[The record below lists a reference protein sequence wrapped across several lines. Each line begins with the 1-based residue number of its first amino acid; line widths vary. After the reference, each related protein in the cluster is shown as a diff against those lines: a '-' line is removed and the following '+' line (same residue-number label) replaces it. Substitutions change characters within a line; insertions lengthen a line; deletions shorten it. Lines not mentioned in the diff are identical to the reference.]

1 MVKRQSRVTLA
12 DVAREADVSIMTV
25 SRVINGTG
33 RISDETRHHVQTIID
48 KLGYRPNRAARTLV
62 TNRTYSVGFVVP
74 DITNPYFT
82 EVLQGVEEFF
92 WKEGYNVIL
101 ANTNEDLE
109 REKAVLDQ
117 LDENTIDGLIVCSR
131 LPNDDLFSLIAKHE
145 SVVVLNR
152 SAPQHLASVVNTP
165 HSKGFRSILAAKYL
179 YKTGRHR
186 IGYIS
191 LIRGSSLIDIDEFAN
206 NLKEDGIQ
214 VNYDWYDSSAPTWQG
229 GFEVGKRL
237 LSAYPEIDGL
247 VGGND
252 LVALGAMR
260 AALDLGR
267 KIPEDLGV
275 IGGDDILMASQVSP
289 PLTTF
294 RVDKFEVG
302 TMAAELL
309 LHRMQGDTTYREHHY
324 HYDEE
329 LIIRGST

>member
-1 MVKRQSRVTLA
+1 MGQGGLVKTPVN
-12 DVAREADVSIMTV
+12 MYKK
-25 SRVINGTG
+25 
-33 RISDETRHHVQTIID
+33 IIE

-62 TNRTYSVGFVVP
+62 TNRTYTVGFVVP

-82 EVLQGVEEFF
+82 EILQGVEEFF
-92 WKEGYNVIL
+92 WQEGYNVL
-101 ANTNEDLE
+101 LVNTNEDIE
-109 REKAVLDQ
+109 REKAVLSQ
-117 LDENTIDGLIVCSR
+117 LEDTTIDGLIVCSR
-131 LPNDDLFSLIAKHE
+131 LPDDVLFPLLAKHE

-152 SAPQHLASVVNTP
+152 SAPQHLASVVNTA
-165 HSKGFRSILAAKYL
+165 HAKGFRSILAAKYL
-179 YKTGRHR
+179 HKTGRNC

-191 LIRGSSLIDIDEFAN
+191 LIRGSSLIDIDDFAGA
-206 NLKEDGIQ
+206 LKEDNIEI
-214 VNYDWYDSSAPTWQG
+214 NHDWYDSCAPSWKG
-229 GFEVGKRL
+229 GYEAGHRL
-237 LSAYPEIDGL
+237 LSNHPEIDGL

-260 AALDLGR
+260 AAIDLGR
-267 KIPEDLGV
+267 HIPEDLGV

-294 RVDKFEVG
+294 RVDKYEVG

-309 LHRMQGDTTYREHHY
+309 LHRMEGDTTYREHHY